1 VTDLTFER
9 IANFRD
15 VGGHATADGH
25 RVRTGL
31 LYRCG
36 HLADATD
43 ADVEVLEQLG
53 VGVVVDLR
61 RDVERGIEGESRVPR
76 GAKVVTLPMG
86 DVRAGPDIRELL
98 GSGDI
103 ERIKEAFPPGAARDM
118 MLRGS
123 RAFVVDEAHTTQY
136 AAFVRTLV
144 EADGTP
150 VVVHCSAGKDRTG
163 WATALV
169 LLALGVPEDV
179 VVADYLRSNEALALR
194 MANVGRSAASG
205 LDPGLLEPLVLVH
218 VDYISTSLAA
228 LEEYW
233 GGIEGYLGGGLG
245 VDATLR
251 AQLRSVF
258 LEPGP
263 TA

>member
-1 VTDLTFER
+1 MSDLVFER

-15 VGGHATADGH
+15 AGGHATGDGH

-36 HLADATD
+36 HLANASD
-43 ADVEVLEQLG
+43 ADVDVLEQLG
-53 VGVVVDLR
+53 IGVVVDLR
-61 RDVERGIEGESRVPR
+61 GDAERGIEGESRLPR
-76 GAKVVTLPMG
+76 GSRVVYLPMG

-98 GSGDI
+98 SSGDI
-103 ERIKEAFPPGAARDM
+103 ERITEAFPPGAARDM

-123 RAFVVDEAHTTQY
+123 RAFVVEDAHCAQY
-136 AAFVRTLV
+136 AEFVRTLV
-144 EADGTP
+144 EADGAP

-179 VVADYLRSNEALALR
+179 VVREYLRSNEAHALR
-194 MANVGRSAASG
+194 MASITRSAAGG
-205 LDPGLLEPLVLVH
+205 LDPALLEPLVLVH

-228 LEEYW
+228 VDEYW
-233 GGIEGYLGGGLG
+233 GGIDGYLGGGLG
-245 VDATLR
+245 VDA
-251 AQLRSVF
+251 QLRSQLRFVF
-258 LEPGP
+258 LEPAP

>member
-1 VTDLTFER
+1 
-9 IANFRD
+9 
-15 VGGHATADGH
+15 
-25 RVRTGL
+25 
-31 LYRCG
+31 
-36 HLADATD
+36 
-43 ADVEVLEQLG
+43 
-53 VGVVVDLR
+53 
-61 RDVERGIEGESRVPR
+61 
-76 GAKVVTLPMG
+76 MG

-98 GSGDI
+98 ASGDV
-103 ERIKEAFPPGAARDM
+103 ERIKEAFPPGAAREM

-123 RAFVVDEAHTTQY
+123 RAFVVEDAHCAQY
-136 AAFVRTLV
+136 ADFVRTLV

-179 VVADYLRSNEALALR
+179 VVGDYLRSNESHALR
-194 MANVGRSAASG
+194 MANVSRSTASG

-233 GGIEGYLGGGLG
+233 GGLEGYLGGGLG
-245 VDATLR
+245 IDAGLR

-258 LEPGP
+258 LEPVP